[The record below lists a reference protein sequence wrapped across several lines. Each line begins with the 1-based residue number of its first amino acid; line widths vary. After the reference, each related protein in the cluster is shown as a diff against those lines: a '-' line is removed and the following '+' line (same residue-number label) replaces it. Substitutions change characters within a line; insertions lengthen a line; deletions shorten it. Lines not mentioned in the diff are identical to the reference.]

1 MSPSRMP
8 SIMFVDEREHGRGI
22 QTLGAAGR
30 DRCAAL
36 TLHNGNHQAVAL
48 LALRTSAIS
57 SATDRHDDIHPSSA
71 SHTMFTMYTASS
83 HGIAIDID
91 RSPSTPPLSFVKT
104 TPAPWLM
111 INTYKEGV
119 DWNPSNCFSERLR
132 KAARNSRRKEK
143 ASIVIFLSVYRS
155 GQRKGSRWNGKGSSP
170 LE

>member
-1 MSPSRMP
+1 MNMGGGNKHS
-8 SIMFVDEREHGRGI
+8 EHLRRSG
-22 QTLGAAGR
+22 GAAGR
-30 DRCAAL
+30 DLCAAL
-36 TLHNGNHQAVAL
+36 TLHNGNHQAATGKAVAL

-119 DWNPSNCFSERLR
+119 DWNPSNSFSQRFR

-143 ASIVIFLSVYRS
+143 ANIVIFVSV
-155 GQRKGSRWNGKGSSP
+155 P
-170 LE
+170 